1 MSPKLFDPARGAIS
15 TVESTPMAWPDA
27 FMKPLPES
35 PGIPGVRVYA
45 LWLQPLPSLATMTPC
60 FGLSFVTPARSDE
73 LPYEYTV
80 DPRPPTD
87 PTPVG
92 PPNPGTDGL
101 VLATSAGSSLTS
113 ARSL

>member
-1 MSPKLFDPARGAIS
+1 MSPKLLDPARGRIS
-15 TVESTPMAWPDA
+15 TVERTPIAWPEA

-35 PGIPGVRVYA
+35 PGMPGVRVYA
-45 LWLQPLPSLATMTPC
+45 LWLQPLPSLATIVPC
-60 FGLSFVTPARSDE
+60 FGLSLVAPPRSEE

-80 DPRPPTD
+80 NPRPPTE

-92 PPNPGTDGL
+92 PPKPGTDGL
-101 VLATSAGSSLTS
+101 TFGTSAGSSLTS